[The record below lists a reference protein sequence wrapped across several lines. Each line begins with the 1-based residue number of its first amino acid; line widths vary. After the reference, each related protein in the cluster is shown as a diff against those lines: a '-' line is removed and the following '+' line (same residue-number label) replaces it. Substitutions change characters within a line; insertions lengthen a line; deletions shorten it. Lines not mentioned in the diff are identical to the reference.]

1 MELETIGVTV
11 LESKELT
18 EFCTTWLDFFVG
30 DTMLVTV
37 VVATLVIM
45 VVLGFATMVFL
56 NMWLEGL
63 PVVVT
68 GVLTGLTIAVE

>member
-1 MELETIGVTV
+1 MA
-11 LESKELT
+11 
-18 EFCTTWLDFFVG
+18 
-30 DTMLVTV
+30 V

-45 VVLGFATMVFL
+45 VMLGFAAMVFL
-56 NMWLEGL
+56 NMWMEAL